1 MNALFSDSF
10 CASPQDV
17 SDPSTPEFFFVVLC
31 LSVRGIQPHAYLR
44 FVKEV
49 QWLPVTDLYFMA
61 IHGRG
66 AIFNSSSSSVLL
78 RKLNFVFKISSN
90 TLPSVVSII
99 LGFFACL

>member
-1 MNALFSDSF
+1 MQTS
-10 CASPQDV
+10 
-17 SDPSTPEFFFVVLC
+17 VV
-31 LSVRGIQPHAYLR
+31 R

-49 QWLPVTDLYFMA
+49 EWLLTCILWQF
-61 IHGRG
+61 IGRG
-66 AIFNSSSSSVLL
+66 AIFTSSSSVLL

>member
-1 MNALFSDSF
+1 MCSSD
-10 CASPQDV
+10 
-17 SDPSTPEFFFVVLC
+17 
-31 LSVRGIQPHAYLR
+31 LSVNPHALMSALLTACAQ
-44 FVKEV
+44 VCEGSGM
-49 QWLPVTDLYFMA
+49 VTDLYFMA

-66 AIFNSSSSSVLL
+66 AIFNSSSSSVQL

>member
-1 MNALFSDSF
+1 MIVRMR
-10 CASPQDV
+10 CAGGKIKTSH
-17 SDPSTPEFFFVVLC
+17 PSSHMARVIECAKWL
-31 LSVRGIQPHAYLR
+31 GIAQ
-44 FVKEV
+44 VCEGSGM
-49 QWLPVTDLYFMA
+49 VTDLYFMA

>member
-1 MNALFSDSF
+1 M
-10 CASPQDV
+10 
-17 SDPSTPEFFFVVLC
+17 
-31 LSVRGIQPHAYLR
+31 
-44 FVKEV
+44 
-49 QWLPVTDLYFMA
+49 VTDLYFMA

-66 AIFNSSSSSVLL
+66 AIFNTSSSSVLL